1 MNAVLD
7 HSPAPWDTA
16 PSAAASTASGSSRR
30 FAALNER
37 LGGVAL
43 EGVNDGQR
51 DAITAPLDRNVRV
64 VAGAGTGKTT
74 ALTRRI
80 VWLIAN
86 GVAPFRIMAA
96 TFTNK
101 ATNEMRERLTQ
112 MLGEATAKVVR
123 ITTLHSFAWRIV
135 STYFAELGFDVRPTP
150 MDENES
156 ERSIRR
162 MWMGHESSRTARTEA
177 KLFVLRLELEEFE
190 AGMTRCSPE
199 EVVLRVEALEKRIT
213 IGEDILTDARKQ
225 DRQRAS
231 MALSIIERMSTQ
243 GFWPASQVEPGRVA
257 EFLIDEHER
266 DAFGPVDD
274 DGGEK
279 LWDKT
284 LHFIAMCDAWESY
297 KKRHNLIDF
306 ADMVLLAKHLLSTR
320 ADLLE
325 VWRQKFDHILLDE
338 FQDLNNEQFILV
350 RLLTSGPT
358 PARVF
363 AVGDQ
368 DQSVYGFRGANC
380 ALMSEPM
387 DRYYNP
393 VTVKLVRNY
402 RSRPEII
409 AASNGLIEH
418 NVSRIK
424 KTLEPVK
431 PAGGIITAVSHPD
444 DERQVL
450 SVTAAVRRA
459 IEVDRVSPS
468 EIAILARRNSDLK
481 PYASALVVAGVPHR
495 IVGAAKFFETPWV
508 KEAMAWAMLVLRPSH
523 IDAARIASSAP
534 AMGLG
539 PGAIAKLELEA
550 SMAGIGLADLI
561 REQRAA
567 ADAVPQTGKK
577 KVPKGAGP
585 GKGALAF
592 LDRYEACAKACDH
605 GGVSALFEAI
615 VRGSTGGYPSMIAW
629 NNDLK
634 ARGPRAAGDLNT
646 LLELVQR
653 MDAEL
658 RRDAP
663 LEDEEG
669 RPIEPLEEFFSRVRL
684 QAGDIAIGAE
694 ESAEGEPAP
703 AVSLMTIHRSK
714 GLEFEVVCLVQCE
727 DLGIRD
733 PIHLPFNRLSPGAE
747 AVGAEG
753 DMVSGGPEEDRRVAY
768 VAITRAK
775 RVLNVTMSRVRTI
788 NGKTQSCTWSNFIRE
803 MPGVLEREIRA

>member
-1 MNAVLD
+1 MSAVLD
-7 HSPAPWDTA
+7 RSPAPWDTDPCVA
-16 PSAAASTASGSSRR
+16 GSAASTPPRR
-30 FAALNER
+30 FAALNEH

-101 ATNEMRERLTQ
+101 ATNEMRERLTR

-135 STYFAELGFDVRPTP
+135 STYFADLGFDVRPTP

-162 MWMGHESSRTARTEA
+162 MWMGHESSRTARTET
-177 KLFVLRLELEEFE
+177 KLFGLRLELEEIE
-190 AGMTRCSPE
+190 AGMTRYGPE
-199 EVVLRVEALEKRIT
+199 EVASRMEALQKRIAM
-213 IGEDILTDARKQ
+213 GEDILVDARKQ

-243 GFWPASQVEPGRVA
+243 GFWPASQVEPCRVA

-266 DAFGPVDD
+266 DAFGPVDE

-284 LHFIAMCDAWESY
+284 LHFIAMCDAWEAY

-306 ADMVLLAKHLLSTR
+306 ADMVLLAKHLLSAR

-350 RLLTSGPT
+350 RLLTSGPI

-387 DRYYNP
+387 DRYYHP

-444 DERQVL
+444 DEHQIAA
-450 SVTAAVRRA
+450 VTAAVRRA

-508 KEAMAWAMLVLRPSH
+508 KEAMAWAMLVLRPTH

-550 SMAGIGLADLI
+550 SMAGVGLADLI
-561 REQRAA
+561 RDQRAA
-567 ADAVPQTGKK
+567 ADAAPQTGKK
-577 KVPKGAGP
+577 KGSKVGP

-592 LDRYEACAKACDH
+592 LDRYEACAKAYGD
-605 GGVSALFEAI
+605 GGVTALFDAI

-634 ARGPRAAGDLNT
+634 ARGPRAAGDMNT
-646 LLELVQR
+646 LLDLVQR
-653 MDAEL
+653 MDVDL

-663 LEDEEG
+663 LMDEEG

-694 ESAEGEPAP
+694 ESAEGESAP
-703 AVSLMTIHRSK
+703 AVSLMTIHRAK

-727 DLGIRD
+727 DLGLRD
-733 PIHLPFNRLSPGAE
+733 PVHLPFNRSSPGAD

-753 DMVSGGPEEDRRVAY
+753 DMSSGGPEEDRRVAY

-788 NGKTQSCTWSNFIRE
+788 NGMTQACAWTNFIGE